1 MILRKRLLPEMI
13 RQAEIS
19 KTAYRLG
26 LSEKTIEKDYVL
38 TWVLHAIANSPL
50 QKCLA
55 FKGGTAIKK
64 MYLPAYRFSEDLD
77 FTLLDP
83 DQTDLEILQFIE
95 DLFPWLIRKANLRLA
110 IESKE
115 EHTTG
120 NITLYLNYSG
130 PLKSQMEKRSLKID
144 FSKDEELVFPVE
156 KKPIL
161 SSYSDCSSS
170 HHVLKV
176 YSMKE
181 ILIEKLRSLLSR
193 SEPRD
198 LFDVHYILSHELTN
212 IEEVSFYCA
221 PKFKAKDLHVKDLR
235 SVLDRKVK
243 TFERYWHQRLDGQ
256 MTDIPEFDTVVRET
270 DRNLSKYF

>member
-1 MILRKRLLPEMI
+1 MI

-38 TWVLHAIANSPL
+38 TWVLHAIASSAL

-64 MYLPAYRFSEDLD
+64 MYLPEYRFSEDLD

-83 DQTDLEILQFIE
+83 DQPDTEILQFIE
-95 DLFPWLIRKANLRLA
+95 DLFPWLMQKVNLRLA
-110 IESKE
+110 IESQD
-115 EHTTG
+115 EHQTG
-120 NITLYLNYSG
+120 NFTLYLNYSG

-144 FSKDEELVFPVE
+144 FSKDEKLVFPIE
-156 KKPIL
+156 SKPIL
-161 SSYSDCSSS
+161 SRYSDCQGMQGFIN
-170 HHVLKV
+170 V

-198 LFDVHYILSHELTN
+198 LFDVHYILTHKLTN
-212 IEEVSFYCA
+212 IEEVSFYCE
-221 PKFKAKDLHVKDLR
+221 PKFKAKNLEVKDLR
-235 SVLDRKVK
+235 TVLERKVK
-243 TFERYWHQRLDGQ
+243 TFERYWHPRLDGQ
-256 MTDIPEFDTVVRET
+256 MTNIPEVDTVVRET
-270 DRNLSKYF
+270 QRVLSKYF